1 MWQRKEIQKMPRG
14 RSLVLATLA
23 AVVFLST
30 TLLGDDQALWA
41 EYGLVHSGTLQ
52 QGTLKITTYEMK
64 DPTGA
69 LAAWEWQRSPNGK
82 TCDLAPA
89 CNQDGNRTVASDLNY
104 LLVIEGGAPQKAQ
117 VTEIINSL
125 PNKRDSSLPA
135 ILTFLPQH
143 GMVANSARYILGP
156 ASLSAFAPE
165 LPSAKS
171 GFEHGAE
178 AQVADYRIGKDDK
191 PVRLVLFYY
200 ATPEMARIHSANF
213 KRLSGVSVKRSDVL
227 VALTLPPATRDQSDT
242 LLSRVQYEAKITWN
256 DSPPPS
262 PIKPLYQLFWNIIYL
277 SLILAALCLVAGLFY
292 AGMRIYR
299 RRYGT
304 LEADEAMT
312 TLHLTD

>member
-1 MWQRKEIQKMPRG
+1 MPRSRG
-14 RSLVLATLA
+14 LILTVLAA
-23 AVVFLST
+23 IIFFST
-30 TLLGDDQALWA
+30 TLLGDDQALWT
-41 EYGLVHSGTLQ
+41 EYGLVHAGTLQ
-52 QGTLKITTYEMK
+52 QGQLKITTYEMK

-69 LAAWEWQRSPNGK
+69 LAAWEWQRSPSGK
-82 TCDLAPA
+82 TCDLTPA
-89 CNQDGNRTVASDLNY
+89 CNQDGNRTVASDVNY
-104 LLVIEGGAPQKAQ
+104 LLVIEGAAPRKAQ
-117 VTEIINSL
+117 VSEIINAL

-143 GMVANSARYILGP
+143 GMGANSARYILGP
-156 ASLSAFAPE
+156 ASLGAFAPE
-165 LPSAKS
+165 LASTKP
-171 GFEHGAE
+171 GFENGAE
-178 AQVADYRIGKDDK
+178 AQVADYRIGKEEK

-200 ATPEMARIHSANF
+200 ATPEMARIHTANF
-213 KRLSGVSVKRSDVL
+213 KRLPGLSVKRSDVL
-227 VALTLPPATRDQSDT
+227 VAVTLPPATREQSDT

-304 LEADEAMT
+304 LEANEAMT

>member
-1 MWQRKEIQKMPRG
+1 MPW
-14 RSLVLATLA
+14 RSGLGFRTLA
-23 AVVFLST
+23 ALVFFSIAVLA
-30 TLLGDDQALWA
+30 DDQALWT

-52 QGTLKITTYEMK
+52 QGKLKITTYEMK

-89 CNQDGNRTVASDLNY
+89 CNQDGSRTVISDDNY
-104 LLVIEGGAPQKAQ
+104 VLVLEGAVPGKAQ
-117 VTEIINSL
+117 VTEIMNGL

-143 GMVANSARYILGP
+143 GMVPNSARYILGP
-156 ASLSAFAPE
+156 VSLAAFAPE
-165 LPSAKS
+165 LASANP
-171 GFEHGAE
+171 GLENGAE
-178 AQVADYRIGKDDK
+178 AQVADYRIGNESK
-191 PVRLVLFYY
+191 PLRLVLFYY
-200 ATPEMARIHSANF
+200 ATPEMARIHTASF
-213 KRLSGVSVKRSDVL
+213 KRLAGFHVKRSDVL
-227 VALTLPPATRDQSDT
+227 VALALPPATPEQSDT

-256 DSPPPS
+256 DAPPPS
-262 PIKPLYQLFWNIIYL
+262 PIKPLYQLLLNIIYL
-277 SLILAALCLVAGLFY
+277 SLVLAAICLLAGLFY